1 MNIKKIALLLITIA
15 MTLSLCACGNKTLLD
30 TTYTFDEAIIRLP
43 DGSVISGEVTTWTDY
58 EDGDSLQITLKDGNT
73 YLVHAS
79 NAVLISKENIEKIPK
94 ILRKTID
101 KVSVL

>member
-1 MNIKKIALLLITIA
+1 MNYIKKIILLLTAVVMI
-15 MTLSLCACGNKTLLD
+15 LSLVACGNKTLLD
-30 TTYTFDEAIIRLP
+30 TTYTFDEAIICLP

-79 NAVLISKENIEKIPK
+79 NAVLISK
-94 ILRKTID
+94 
-101 KVSVL
+101 

>member
-1 MNIKKIALLLITIA
+1 MNYFKKIILLLTTTI
-15 MTLSLCACGNKTLLD
+15 MILSLCACGNKILLD

-43 DGSVISGEVTTWTDY
+43 DGSVISGEIAAWTDY

-79 NAVLISKENIEKIPK
+79 NAVLISK
-94 ILRKTID
+94 
-101 KVSVL
+101 

>member
-15 MTLSLCACGNKTLLD
+15 MTLYLCDCGNKTLLD

-43 DGSVISGEVTTWTDY
+43 DGSVISGEITTWTDY

-79 NAVLISKENIEKIPK
+79 NAVLISK
-94 ILRKTID
+94 
-101 KVSVL
+101 

>member
-1 MNIKKIALLLITIA
+1 MNTIKKIVLLLITIV
-15 MTLSLCACGNKTLLD
+15 MVLSLTACGNKTLLD
-30 TTYTFDEAIIRLP
+30 TTYIFDEAIIRLP

-79 NAVLISKENIEKIPK
+79 NAVLI
-94 ILRKTID
+94 RK
-101 KVSVL
+101 

>member
-1 MNIKKIALLLITIA
+1 MNYFKKITLLLITIA
-15 MTLSLCACGNKTLLD
+15 MTLSLCACGNKILLD

-79 NAVLISKENIEKIPK
+79 NAVLICK
-94 ILRKTID
+94 
-101 KVSVL
+101 

>member
-1 MNIKKIALLLITIA
+1 MNYIKKIALLLITIA
-15 MTLSLCACGNKTLLD
+15 MALSLCACGNKTLLD

-58 EDGDSLQITLKDGNT
+58 EDGDSLQITLKVGNT

-79 NAVLISKENIEKIPK
+79 NAVLISK
-94 ILRKTID
+94 
-101 KVSVL
+101 

>member
-1 MNIKKIALLLITIA
+1 MNTIKKIVLLLITIV
-15 MTLSLCACGNKTLLD
+15 MVLSLTACGNKTLLD
-30 TTYTFDEAIIRLP
+30 TTYIFDEAIIRLP

-79 NAVLISKENIEKIPK
+79 NAVLISK
-94 ILRKTID
+94 
-101 KVSVL
+101 

>member
-1 MNIKKIALLLITIA
+1 MNTIKKIVLLLTTIV
-15 MTLSLCACGNKTLLD
+15 MVLSLTACGNKTLLD

-43 DGSVISGEVTTWTDY
+43 DGSVISGKVTTWTDY

-79 NAVLISKENIEKIPK
+79 NAVLISK
-94 ILRKTID
+94 
-101 KVSVL
+101 

>member
-1 MNIKKIALLLITIA
+1 MNMIKKIALLLITIA
-15 MTLSLCACGNKTLLD
+15 MALSLCACGNKTLLD

-43 DGSVISGEVTTWTDY
+43 DGSVISGEVAAWTDY

-79 NAVLISKENIEKIPK
+79 NAVLISK
-94 ILRKTID
+94 
-101 KVSVL
+101 

>member
-1 MNIKKIALLLITIA
+1 MNYIKKIALLLITIA
-15 MTLSLCACGNKTLLD
+15 MALSLCACGNKTLLD

-43 DGSVISGEVTTWTDY
+43 DGSIVSGEVTTWTDY

-79 NAVLISKENIEKIPK
+79 NAVLISK
-94 ILRKTID
+94 
-101 KVSVL
+101 

>member
-1 MNIKKIALLLITIA
+1 MNYIKKIALLLITIV

-30 TTYTFDEAIIRLP
+30 TTYTFDKAIIRLP

-79 NAVLISKENIEKIPK
+79 NAVLISK
-94 ILRKTID
+94 
-101 KVSVL
+101 

>member
-1 MNIKKIALLLITIA
+1 MNYIKKIALLLITIA
-15 MTLSLCACGNKTLLD
+15 MALSLCACGNKTLLD

-43 DGSVISGEVTTWTDY
+43 DGSVISGEITTWTDY

-79 NAVLISKENIEKIPK
+79 NAVLISK
-94 ILRKTID
+94 
-101 KVSVL
+101 

>member
-1 MNIKKIALLLITIA
+1 MNTIKKIVLLLTTIVMALSIT
-15 MTLSLCACGNKTLLD
+15 ACGNKTLLD

-43 DGSVISGEVTTWTDY
+43 DGNVISGEVMTWTDY

-79 NAVLISKENIEKIPK
+79 NAVLICK
-94 ILRKTID
+94 
-101 KVSVL
+101 

>member
-1 MNIKKIALLLITIA
+1 MNYIKKIALLLTTVI
-15 MTLSLCACGNKTLLD
+15 MTLSLCACGNKALVD

-43 DGSVISGEVTTWTDY
+43 DGSIVSGEVTTWTDY

-79 NAVLISKENIEKIPK
+79 NAVLICK
-94 ILRKTID
+94 
-101 KVSVL
+101 

>member
-1 MNIKKIALLLITIA
+1 MNYFKKIILLLTTIV
-15 MTLSLCACGNKTLLD
+15 MVLSLCACGNKILLD

-43 DGSVISGEVTTWTDY
+43 DGTVISGEVTTWTDY

-79 NAVLISKENIEKIPK
+79 NAVLINK
-94 ILRKTID
+94 
-101 KVSVL
+101 

>member
-1 MNIKKIALLLITIA
+1 MNYIKKIALLLTTIV
-15 MTLSLCACGNKTLLD
+15 MVLSLCACGNKILLD

-43 DGSVISGEVTTWTDY
+43 DGTVISGEVTTWTDY

-79 NAVLISKENIEKIPK
+79 NAVLISK
-94 ILRKTID
+94 
-101 KVSVL
+101 

>member
-1 MNIKKIALLLITIA
+1 MNYIKKIILLLTTIV
-15 MTLSLCACGNKTLLD
+15 MVLSLCACGNKILLD

-43 DGSVISGEVTTWTDY
+43 DGTVISGEVTTWTDY

-79 NAVLISKENIEKIPK
+79 NAVLISK
-94 ILRKTID
+94 
-101 KVSVL
+101 

>member
-1 MNIKKIALLLITIA
+1 MNYIKKIALLLITIA
-15 MTLSLCACGNKTLLD
+15 MTLSLCGCGNKTLLD

-43 DGSVISGEVTTWTDY
+43 DGSIISGEVTTWTDY

-79 NAVLISKENIEKIPK
+79 NAVLICK
-94 ILRKTID
+94 
-101 KVSVL
+101 

>member
-1 MNIKKIALLLITIA
+1 MNTIKKIVLLLTTIV
-15 MTLSLCACGNKTLLD
+15 MVLSLTACGNKTLLD

-43 DGSVISGEVTTWTDY
+43 DGSVISGEITTWTDY

-79 NAVLISKENIEKIPK
+79 NAVLISK
-94 ILRKTID
+94 
-101 KVSVL
+101 

>member
-1 MNIKKIALLLITIA
+1 MNYIKKIALLLTTVI

-43 DGSVISGEVTTWTDY
+43 DDSIVSGEVTTWTDY
-58 EDGDSLQITLKDGNT
+58 EDGDSLQITLKNGNT

-79 NAVLISKENIEKIPK
+79 NATLIAK
-94 ILRKTID
+94 
-101 KVSVL
+101 

>member
-1 MNIKKIALLLITIA
+1 MNYIKKIALLLTTVI

-79 NAVLISKENIEKIPK
+79 NAVLICK
-94 ILRKTID
+94 
-101 KVSVL
+101 

>member
-1 MNIKKIALLLITIA
+1 MNYFKKIILLLTTIV
-15 MTLSLCACGNKTLLD
+15 MVLSLCACGNKILLD

-43 DGSVISGEVTTWTDY
+43 DGTVISGEVTTWTDY

-79 NAVLISKENIEKIPK
+79 NAVLISK
-94 ILRKTID
+94 
-101 KVSVL
+101 

>member
-1 MNIKKIALLLITIA
+1 MNYITKIALLLITIV

-58 EDGDSLQITLKDGNT
+58 EDGDSLQITLKNGNT
-73 YLVHAS
+73 YMVHAS
-79 NAVLISKENIEKIPK
+79 NAVLICK
-94 ILRKTID
+94 
-101 KVSVL
+101 